1 MSDDE
6 GFMHNNSDDNDGD
19 LFEEDDLIAFQRSKV
34 AASDLVPFETDN
46 DFINVEQQQ
55 QQATTVVTAN
65 SSHLVP
71 YSIVPTQETNAVRP
85 EYAVVD
91 NVAFYNHVSLLALT
105 YGQATQGIKAGA
117 IFDFKEQRMKE
128 QKLQFDF

>member
-6 GFMHNNSDDNDGD
+6 GFMHNNSDNDDND

-46 DFINVEQQQ
+46 DLIDVEQQQ
-55 QQATTVVTAN
+55 QQAVVASAN

-117 IFDFKEQRMKE
+117 IFDAKEQRMKE
-128 QKLQFDF
+128 QQLRFDF

>member
-6 GFMHNNSDDNDGD
+6 GFMHNNNSDEDDND

-34 AASDLVPFETDN
+34 AASDLVPFEAEN

-55 QQATTVVTAN
+55 QATTVAAN
-65 SSHLVP
+65 STHLVP

>member
-6 GFMHNNSDDNDGD
+6 GFMHNNSENDDND

-34 AASDLVPFETDN
+34 AASDLVPFEADN
-46 DFINVEQQQ
+46 DLIDVEQQQ
-55 QQATTVVTAN
+55 QQAVVAAAN

-117 IFDFKEQRMKE
+117 IFDAKEQRMKE
-128 QKLQFDF
+128 QQLRFDF